1 MSRLASV
8 FANLPQG
15 HKAFIP
21 FITAGDSGL
30 DNTYELMLT
39 LVANGAN
46 VIELGVPFSDPMAD
60 GPMIAKSHERAV
72 AAGVSLRDVLALVR
86 KFRAVDNA
94 TAVVLMGYLNPIEV
108 YAAHSNAEK
117 SGYQAFATD
126 ASASGVDGVLVV
138 DMPPEEAHDL
148 KQSLDATGVDF
159 IFLVAPTTT
168 DARIEFLATIA
179 SGFVYFVSL
188 KGVTGAGHLD
198 IDVVKNNLSRIRQ
211 YIDLPV
217 GVGFG
222 IKDAKTAKAISE
234 NADAVIVGSS
244 LVAFV
249 EQYADDKAK
258 MLASVGNLANEI
270 SSAIK

>member
-1 MSRLASV
+1 MSRLSQV
-8 FANLPQG
+8 FANLPKE

-39 LVANGAN
+39 LVDNGAD

-60 GPMIAKSHERAV
+60 GPMIAKSHQRSVE
-72 AAGVSLRDVLALVR
+72 AGVGLKDVLALVQR
-86 KFRAVDNA
+86 FRAVNNS
-94 TAVVLMGYLNPIEV
+94 TAIVLMGYLNPIEV
-108 YAAHSNAEK
+108 Y
-117 SGYQAFATD
+117 GYQAFAAD
-126 ASASGVDGVLVV
+126 ASQSGVDGLLVV

-148 KQSLDATGVDF
+148 KQSLDAKEVDL

-168 DARIEFLATIA
+168 DERIKFLATVA
-179 SGFVYFVSL
+179 SGFIYFVSL

-198 IDVVKNNLSRIRQ
+198 IDAVKQNLSRIRR

-222 IKDAKTAKAISE
+222 IKDAQTAKAISD
-234 NADAVIVGSS
+234 NADAVIVGSA

-249 EQYADDKAK
+249 EQYADDKTK
-258 MLASVGNLANEI
+258 MLESVGNLANEI

>member
-1 MSRLASV
+1 MSRIKDT
-8 FANLPQG
+8 FQNLKKQN
-15 HKAFIP
+15 KTAFIP

-39 LVANGAN
+39 LVDNGAD

-72 AAGVSLRDVLALVR
+72 AAGVSLRDVLALVK
-86 KFRAVDNA
+86 KFRMVNNA
-94 TAVVLMGYLNPIEV
+94 TAIVLMGYSNPIEV
-108 YAAHSNAEK
+108 Y
-117 SGYQAFATD
+117 GYQAFSKD
-126 ASASGVDGVLVV
+126 ANQSGVDGVLIV

-148 KQSLDATGVDF
+148 KKNLDATGVDL

-198 IDVVKNNLSRIRQ
+198 IDSVNHNLARIRK

-222 IKDAKTAKAISE
+222 IKDAQTAKAVSE

-244 LVAFV
+244 LVAFI
-249 EQYADDKAK
+249 EKYGGDKDK
-258 MLASVGNLANEI
+258 MLASVGNLAKEI

>member
-1 MSRLASV
+1 MSRLSQV
-8 FANLPQG
+8 FSKLPVNQ
-15 HKAFIP
+15 KAFIP

-30 DNTYELMLT
+30 DNTYELMQT
-39 LVANGAN
+39 LVENGAD

-72 AAGVSLRDVLALVR
+72 ADGVSLHDVLDLVKR
-86 KFRAVDNA
+86 FRQTNNT
-94 TAVVLMGYLNPIEV
+94 TAIVLMGYLNPIEV
-108 YAAHSNAEK
+108 F
-117 SGYQAFATD
+117 GYQAFATA
-126 ASASGVDGVLVV
+126 ASNSGVDGVLVV
-138 DMPPEEAHDL
+138 DMPPEEASDL
-148 KQSLDATGVDF
+148 KQDLDAVDIDF

-168 DARIEFLATIA
+168 NDRLVSLANMA

-198 IDVVKNNLSRIRQ
+198 VDSVNSNLNRIRQ

-222 IKDAKTAKAISE
+222 IKDAATALAVSKH
-234 NADAVIVGSS
+234 ADAVIVGSS

-249 EQYADDKAK
+249 EKYAADKDK
-258 MLASVGNLANEI
+258 MLSTVGELANEI